1 MPHLRSI
8 GCNHPGIARLRDISM
23 SRVLR
28 AIGLLGFLLMA
39 QVSAEEKLRL
49 VADSWPPFADD
60 SLLNNGLAS
69 DLVSTALQ
77 RAGYSTEYNQ
87 VPWARALL
95 GVEEGRYD
103 ILINAWYSDERTH
116 IGQFS
121 GEYLLN
127 RVRFLKRSRSSA
139 QFRDLSQLYERPIA
153 VVRGYSYSPEFDND
167 KLLEKVPV
175 GNFSMALRMVAAG
188 RVDLAV
194 EDEFVARYYLAR
206 EPQNIRDKLE
216 FLPKSLTENNLHILV
231 SLKNAQH
238 QEIVAHFDREIAAM
252 KADGTYASI
261 FKRHGL

>member
-1 MPHLRSI
+1 
-8 GCNHPGIARLRDISM
+8 M
-23 SRVLR
+23 SCVLR
-28 AIGLLGFLLMA
+28 AIVLLAVLLTA
-39 QVSAEEKLRL
+39 QANAGEKLRL
-49 VADSWPPFADD
+49 VADSWPPFTQA

-77 RAGYSTEYNQ
+77 RAGYGTEYEQ

-103 ILINAWYSDERTH
+103 VLINAWFSEDRTR

-127 RVRFLKRSRSSA
+127 RVRFLKRSRSSV

-153 VVRGYSYSPEFDND
+153 VVRGYSYSAEFDND
-167 KLLEKVPV
+167 PLLEKVPV
-175 GNFSMALRMVAAG
+175 SDFSMALRMVAAG

-194 EDEFVARYYLAR
+194 EDEFVARYYLAA
-206 EPQNIRDKLE
+206 EPKHVRDKLE
-216 FLPKSLTENNLHILV
+216 FLPKSLSENSLHILV
-231 SLKNAQH
+231 SLKNPLH
-238 QEIVAHFDREIAAM
+238 QEIVAGFDREIAAM
-252 KADGTYASI
+252 KADGSYAQI